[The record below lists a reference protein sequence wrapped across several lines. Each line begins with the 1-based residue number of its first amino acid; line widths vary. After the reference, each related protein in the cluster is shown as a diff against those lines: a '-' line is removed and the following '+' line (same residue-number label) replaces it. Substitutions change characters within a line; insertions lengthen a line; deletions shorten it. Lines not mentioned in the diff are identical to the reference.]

1 MNSSRAEHEKLCL
14 NMGGPPSKPK
24 YSPTTDSEQV
34 QWWKGEK
41 NPDKGSEIESE
52 TKCLQ
57 AVRADIVAIHY
68 SVMAYLLHN
77 GSAS

>member
-1 MNSSRAEHEKLCL
+1 
-14 NMGGPPSKPK
+14 MGRPLSKPK
-24 YSPTTDSEQV
+24 YSLTTDSEQV

-52 TKCLQ
+52 TECLQ
-57 AVRADIVAIHY
+57 TVRADDMLAWC